1 MTVLDPKGSP
11 TEEDDTPVDTLG
23 ALAYIKAFMVD
34 REPFPTTD
42 KVKPW
47 RDGYEGHVAKC
58 MGKELFLPK
67 DMNHWEKWGDDALLL
82 NMKRE
87 AIIVSL
93 LSFYFLSFTLR
104 LNFVSNFYFVRL
116 PMCRNGGE

>member
-11 TEEDDTPVDTLG
+11 TKEGNTLVDTLG
-23 ALAYIKAFMVD
+23 APAYIKAFMVD
-34 REPFPTTD
+34 REPFPATN
-42 KVKPW
+42 KVRPW
-47 RDGYEGHVAKC
+47 RDSYGGRVAKC

-67 DMNHWEKWGDDALLL
+67 DMNHWEKWGDDTLLL

-93 LSFYFLSFTLR
+93 LSLYFLSFTL
-104 LNFVSNFYFVRL
+104 
-116 PMCRNGGE
+116 G